1 MMALMFVVLSA
12 VFAGL
17 NLPALKYGLIE
28 LSPALLMLVRF
39 SAATLVIW
47 LIYRPKLQ
55 KVALKAS
62 FLSAGALL
70 LIILGLSLSTISYV
84 QAILAFIP
92 VAVGLGAHHL
102 LGEKQTLKSIAGLLL
117 GLGGTLFII
126 FEVKLSGANGHQLV
140 IGNFLVF
147 FSAILSAFYVVE
159 CRKLSKTI
167 SSIDLTFNQFVAT
180 TLVFIAASL
189 TMLVLGKPL
198 VVSEVTNLS
207 LYSLLYLIFFGTF
220 LMFIFYQ
227 KGIKQTNAYVIGLSQ
242 YLQLPVGVLSGVI
255 LFSDKISPIFV
266 LGTGLILAGS
276 LIGTFD
282 HLTKKKTW

>member
-1 MMALMFVVLSA
+1 MALVFVVLSA

-17 NLPALKYGLIE
+17 NLPALKYGLTE
-28 LSPALLMLVRF
+28 LSPVLLMLIRF
-39 SAATLVIW
+39 AAATLVIW
-47 LIYRPKLQ
+47 LIYRPKIQ
-55 KVALKAS
+55 KTALKAS

-102 LGEKQTLKSIAGLLL
+102 LGEKQTLKSIAGILL

-126 FEVKLSGANGHQLV
+126 FEVKISGTNGHQLV
-140 IGNFLVF
+140 IGNLLVF
-147 FSAILSAFYVVE
+147 FSAILSALYIVE

-180 TLVFIAASL
+180 TFVFILGMFAMAI
-189 TMLVLGKPL
+189 LGKPL
-198 VVSEVTNLS
+198 VVSETTNVS
-207 LYSLLYLIFFGTF
+207 LYSLIYLIIFGTV
-220 LMFIFYQ
+220 LMFFFYQ
-227 KGIKQTNAYVIGLSQ
+227 KGIKQTNAYVVGLSQ

-255 LFSDKISPIFV
+255 LFSDKISPVFI

-276 LIGTFD
+276 LIGTFN
-282 HLTKKKTW
+282 HLSNEKS

>member
-1 MMALMFVVLSA
+1 MMALVFVVLSA

-17 NLPALKYGLIE
+17 NLPALKYGLTE
-28 LSPALLMLVRF
+28 LSPVLLMLIRF
-39 SAATLVIW
+39 AAATLVIW
-47 LIYRPKLQ
+47 LIYRPKIQ
-55 KVALKAS
+55 KTALKAS

-102 LGEKQTLKSIAGLLL
+102 LGEKQTLKSIAGILL

-126 FEVKLSGANGHQLV
+126 FEVKISGTNGHQLV
-140 IGNFLVF
+140 IGNLLVF
-147 FSAILSAFYVVE
+147 FSAILSALYIVE

-180 TLVFIAASL
+180 TFVFILGMFAMAI
-189 TMLVLGKPL
+189 LGKPL
-198 VVSEVTNLS
+198 VVSETTNVS
-207 LYSLLYLIFFGTF
+207 LYSLIYLIIFGTV
-220 LMFIFYQ
+220 LMFFFYQ
-227 KGIKQTNAYVIGLSQ
+227 KGIKQTNAYVVGLSQ

-255 LFSDKISPIFV
+255 LFSDKISPVFI

-276 LIGTFD
+276 LIGTFN
-282 HLTKKKTW
+282 HLSNEKS